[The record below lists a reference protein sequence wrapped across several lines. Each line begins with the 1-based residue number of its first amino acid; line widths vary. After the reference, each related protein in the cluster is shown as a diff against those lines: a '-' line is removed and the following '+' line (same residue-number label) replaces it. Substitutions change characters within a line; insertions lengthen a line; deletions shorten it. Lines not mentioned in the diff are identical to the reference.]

1 MAKFIINGGKALKGE
16 VEVQKSKN
24 AVLPILAASILTEE
38 KVKLND
44 CPNILDVDNMLKIL
58 ISLGCNVE
66 RYNKYMIID
75 SSPISSDEIPSK
87 LAKELR
93 SSIFLLGPILAR
105 LKKAKVAYPGGCDIG
120 IRPIDIHI
128 KGLKAL
134 NVNVKEEYGYIICD
148 ASNMKGA
155 DMLLDFPSVGA
166 TENIMM
172 AATGAKGKTVIRNA
186 AKEPEIVDLQNF
198 LVSCGVN
205 VSGAGSGTIVVEG
218 CEKIHGTEYTP
229 IPDRIVA
236 GTYILAALMTRGNLT
251 LNDVIPEHLTSLLS
265 KLTESSC
272 KINIFNDKI
281 TITNNKRRIKAFDII
296 ETMPYPGFPTDLQ
309 APMSALCCVA
319 GGTSIILENMFETRF
334 KHVSELVKMGAKII
348 VRDKAAYINGVRRLH
363 GADVKAYDLRGGAA
377 LILAGL
383 SADGTTTVDDIYHIE
398 RGYQRIENVITSLGG
413 EIFRVR

>member
-1 MAKFIINGGKALKGE
+1 MAKFIINGGKVLKGE
-16 VEVQKSKN
+16 IDVQKSKN
-24 AVLPILAASILTEE
+24 AVLPILAASILTEQ
-38 KVKLND
+38 KIKLND
-44 CPNILDVDNMLKIL
+44 CPDILDVDNMLKIL
-58 ISLGCNVE
+58 VTLGCNVE
-66 RYNKYMIID
+66 RFGKYVIID

-134 NVNVKEEYGYIICD
+134 NVNVKEEHGYIICD

-172 AATGAKGKTVIRNA
+172 AATGAKGKTIIRNA
-186 AKEPEIVDLQNF
+186 AKEPEISDLQNF

-205 VSGAGSGTIVVEG
+205 VSGAGTGTIIVEG
-218 CEKIHGTEYTP
+218 CGSIHGTEYTP
-229 IPDRIVA
+229 IPDRIAA

-251 LNDVIPEHLTSLLS
+251 INNVVPEHITSLIS

-272 KINIFNDKI
+272 KVQVFNDKI
-281 TITNNKRRIKAFDII
+281 TINNSKRIKAFEII

-319 GGTSIILENMFETRF
+319 DGTSIILENMFETRF

-348 VRDKAAYINGVRRLH
+348 VRDKAAYITGVRRLH

-383 SADGTTTVDDIYHIE
+383 SADGTTAIDDIYHIE
-398 RGYQRIENVITSLGG
+398 RGYQRIENVISSLGG